1 MFAKT
6 KRAKNVNFGGPEL
19 FYILLREKHEEA
31 KLDVQNVEREAS
43 KSDYANGTR
52 AAAATRFHFNLRVFV
67 LCRSS
72 HTMTSAELR

>member
-1 MFAKT
+1 MSTLEALSYFT
-6 KRAKNVNFGGPEL
+6 FC
-19 FYILLREKHEEA
+19 YEKSR

-67 LCRSS
+67 LRRSS